1 MGFIYEAM
9 DRAKEEIQKNF
20 NNVLRCYDPIW
31 AIIDKRWET
40 QLHHPLHAAA
50 YFLNPQFHYSPN
62 FQADAEIK
70 IGLYKCLEKMVPD
83 TNERVKIDLQIDA
96 FKNARGLFGIQ
107 NAILTRK
114 KKSPSYLFLP

>member
-1 MGFIYEAM
+1 MSA
-9 DRAKEEIQKNF
+9 
-20 NNVLRCYDPIW
+20 IW
-31 AIIDKRWET
+31 AIIDRRWET
-40 QLHHPLHAAA
+40 QLHHPLHATA

-70 IGLYKCLEKMVPD
+70 IGLYKCLEKMVID

-114 KKSPSYLFLP
+114 KKSPGYLFLA